1 MKKNSIAVSN
11 NEPRAFTPG
20 EGPQNN
26 SIRGD
31 MMRLNMISGIFG
43 ALFLAAFLTFSQGAA
58 AEERKQFVPD
68 KAQCAKMLQF
78 GKQAYM
84 RGKYLDAKG
93 YFRRAVQADPQS
105 ALAWQYYDLAS
116 VFALAEKVEQDKKLI
131 APGAS
136 TRQEGG
142 TLKAAPKPPTPP
154 PAPAKKAG
162 KEEEEEEGC

>member
-1 MKKNSIAVSN
+1 
-11 NEPRAFTPG
+11 
-20 EGPQNN
+20 
-26 SIRGD
+26 
-31 MMRLNMISGIFG
+31 MRLHIMSGILG
-43 ALFLAAFLTFSQGAA
+43 ALLIAALLTFTQEAA
-58 AEERKQFVPD
+58 AEERKQFIPD
-68 KAQCAKMLQF
+68 KAQCAKLIQF

-93 YFRRAVQADPQS
+93 YFRRAIQADPGS

-142 TLKAAPKPPTPP
+142 SVKAAPKPPTPP
-154 PAPAKKAG
+154 PAPAKKAVE
-162 KEEEEEEGC
+162 EEEEEEGC

>member
-1 MKKNSIAVSN
+1 
-11 NEPRAFTPG
+11 
-20 EGPQNN
+20 
-26 SIRGD
+26 
-31 MMRLNMISGIFG
+31 MRLHIMSGILG
-43 ALFLAAFLTFSQGAA
+43 ALLIAALLTFSQEAA
-58 AEERKQFVPD
+58 AEERKQFIPD
-68 KAQCAKMLQF
+68 KAQCAKLIQF

-93 YFRRAVQADPQS
+93 YFRRAIQADPGS

-142 TLKAAPKPPTPP
+142 SVKAAPKPPTPP
-154 PAPAKKAG
+154 PAPAKKAVE
-162 KEEEEEEGC
+162 EEEEEEGC

>member
-1 MKKNSIAVSN
+1 
-11 NEPRAFTPG
+11 
-20 EGPQNN
+20 
-26 SIRGD
+26 
-31 MMRLNMISGIFG
+31 MRLNIVSGILG
-43 ALFLAAFLTFSQGAA
+43 ALMIAALLTFSQGAA
-58 AEERKQFVPD
+58 AEEPKQFIPD
-68 KAQCAKMLQF
+68 KVQCAKMLQF

-93 YFRRAVQADPQS
+93 YFRKAVQADPGS

-142 TLKAAPKPPTPP
+142 ALKAAPKPPTPP
-154 PAPAKKAG
+154 PAPAKKAK